1 MRFCTNC
8 NRLTAGQPQFCNYCG
23 RSFDVKLCPRLH
35 INSRAALVCSQCGA
49 RELSTPQPKVSLL
62 LRPVVMLVAMG
73 PGGLL
78 LLLLAILFVV
88 FVQQLLSDPNGVLP
102 LIVVAAVVA
111 LALKSWMKFNN
122 KHKQHR

>member
-1 MRFCTNC
+1 
-8 NRLTAGQPQFCNYCG
+8 
-23 RSFDVKLCPRLH
+23 
-35 INSRAALVCSQCGA
+35 
-49 RELSTPQPKVSLL
+49 
-62 LRPVVMLVAMG
+62 MLVAMG